1 MPSLNL
7 QVLRRAP
14 WAPTLGSLSLILP
27 LLVSDLG
34 IHCSYCGAGG
44 LLRFRLG
51 TIAYPPACPAQ
62 DGGKEA

>member
-7 QVLRRAP
+7 QVLRWAP

-27 LLVSDLG
+27 PLVSDLG
-34 IHCSYCGAGG
+34 IHCPYCGAGG

-51 TIAYPPACPAQ
+51 TI
-62 DGGKEA
+62 